1 MIGIF
6 ALLFMHELSG
16 NFNVLVARMSKALD
30 ILLKENVSLVVSDV
44 MMPEMNGFELCRR
57 VKSDMAL
64 SHIPVILLTALSDDS
79 QRLYGFEG
87 GADEYI
93 QKPFNIEIVKLR
105 IIKLLEERN
114 RLREVFLKE
123 SQSPAGLSIET
134 KGKVESLDDLF
145 MRKFIALIEENYSD
159 PDFSIEKG
167 SEKLGLSRV
176 HLYRKVKE
184 LSGITPTD
192 FLRNYRL
199 KKASALLKQRS
210 GTIARLLCHGIRL
223 MGLFLHRRFCIS
235 CQASL

>member
-1 MIGIF
+1 
-6 ALLFMHELSG
+6 
-16 NFNVLVARMSKALD
+16 
-30 ILLKENVSLVVSDV
+30 

-123 SQSPAGLSIET
+123 SQSPAGLPSRQ
-134 KGKVESLDDLF
+134 KG
-145 MRKFIALIEENYSD
+145 R
-159 PDFSIEKG
+159 
-167 SEKLGLSRV
+167 
-176 HLYRKVKE
+176 
-184 LSGITPTD
+184 
-192 FLRNYRL
+192 
-199 KKASALLKQRS
+199 
-210 GTIARLLCHGIRL
+210 
-223 MGLFLHRRFCIS
+223 
-235 CQASL
+235 